1 MKSHPSRRLFLR
13 NSAIATTG
21 IALFSST
28 TFANTFTS
36 DDSPFEGYNPYAEEK
51 TDLRTSSLFEKHL
64 QVKGE
69 IFDITGNFPLSNA
82 TVEVWHLSPN
92 STKFKHRAKLKTNS
106 FGEYSF
112 ITDFPRKESGK
123 MSRIYFKVSN
133 GNNVCFTELLVN
145 DFGAHI
151 TSKHW
156 ESNNQLGKKL
166 FPLKNG
172 TPNSSEI
179 QFNIS
184 I

>member
-51 TDLRTSSLFEKHL
+51 TDLRTSSLFGKHL
-64 QVKGE
+64 QIKGE
-69 IFDITGNFPLSNA
+69 IFDTTGTFPLSNA
-82 TVEVWHLSPN
+82 TIEVWHLSPN

-112 ITDFPRKESGK
+112 VTDFPNREKSK
-123 MSRIYFKVSN
+123 IPRIYFKVSN
-133 GNNVCFTELLVN
+133 GNNVCFTELFVN
-145 DFGAHI
+145 DFGASI
-151 TSKHW
+151 TGKHW
-156 ESNNQLGKKL
+156 EKNKQLGEKL
-166 FPLKNG
+166 FPLKTGALNA
-172 TPNSSEI
+172 SSI
-179 QFNIS
+179 IFNIS